1 MSEETHVASDDKSY
15 KGDRVVN
22 LLENRHL
29 WLIYVVIMGI
39 PGREKVIKSLF
50 ERLFL
55 VQDGSI
61 AIATFFAI
69 ANAA

>member
-1 MSEETHVASDDKSY
+1 
-15 KGDRVVN
+15 
-22 LLENRHL
+22 
-29 WLIYVVIMGI
+29 MGI

>member
-1 MSEETHVASDDKSY
+1 
-15 KGDRVVN
+15 
-22 LLENRHL
+22 
-29 WLIYVVIMGI
+29 MGI

-61 AIATFFAI
+61 AIATFLRLRPPYMAVLTEKEWPFSHIFACFF
-69 ANAA
+69 ANSNHIRGGAWDI